1 MHINVISKRTITLI
15 IVLIYIFV
23 ALLLEDFLS
32 ANLLSFLLTPSAQV
46 RKTLYEKEKRVTIS
60 YD

>member
-1 MHINVISKRTITLI
+1 MRINVISKRTITLI

-32 ANLLSFLLTPSAQV
+32 ANLLYFLLTPSAQV

>member
-1 MHINVISKRTITLI
+1 MRINVISKRTITLI

-32 ANLLSFLLTPSAQV
+32 ANLLSFLLTPTAQV

>member
-1 MHINVISKRTITLI
+1 MRINVISKRTITLI

>member
-1 MHINVISKRTITLI
+1 MRINIISKRTITLI